1 MLIVKVLCLI
11 LAISLVKCPHP
22 SQITD
27 PTNEVFTNPMVY
39 KQLSYRN
46 KQEATNNVFI
56 ALPSV
61 TSIPKVQ
68 KQVRVSEA
76 KFEQIQLNEDNLKD
90 AIIVQQAFKN
100 YFETCN
106 GNEIDLFII
115 AFKRTIHLAF
125 STFSMKILIH
135 LLTLERTIPH
145 LKEQEIHP
153 DYLNH
158 MAKIKKSFT
167 HLIDKYYG
175 ECRDILHENFSPQ
188 SFVNFETVSVAEIM
202 SARKFM
208 SMEPKDPGKVF
219 ACSRVIVSL
228 VELFTVVMQN
238 VFLPISE
245 LIHSSRG
252 VAPLKVLKFVNVK
265 RLQANH
271 TIYAFENY
279 GNIIERIVSEYNFF
293 QSIDTR
299 GNYGLY
305 YRLMLDLAALQM
317 GEKMVTDLFLE
328 RIEEA
333 IIINLGVRSDR
344 IAGKMRKLKTQ
355 LQQYQQLENAPKL
368 SKFVK
373 NVAILKNFD
382 ESDVVYD
389 ETFGTEETAI
399 FDAFDMI
406 MDYAFRYAAAKII
419 ENSREFLVRRG
430 SRDIIL
436 KMVYKLDWLDKVVI
450 KGFKPALVSTVLVDY
465 TRVPR
470 EVRVSVLDVPLTY
483 AQLLS
488 ERNARSTT
496 IEPVNKFRSRS
507 RTRKNWNL
515 RYQNRRE
522 LYRNRPQL
530 LAHTARSLSPAVK
543 EGLRFHDDVGITR
556 KRKHSLRELNPP
568 TYWPII
574 PKENELI
581 VKPGESWNL
590 IDFDDLRYQLEQQ
603 DKEDQIKQEAEP
615 YVSPMEQQMESNPYN
630 LLAFFWIFYAYMREI
645 MFSRRA

>member
-1 MLIVKVLCLI
+1 
-11 LAISLVKCPHP
+11 
-22 SQITD
+22 
-27 PTNEVFTNPMVY
+27 
-39 KQLSYRN
+39 
-46 KQEATNNVFI
+46 
-56 ALPSV
+56 
-61 TSIPKVQ
+61 
-68 KQVRVSEA
+68 
-76 KFEQIQLNEDNLKD
+76 
-90 AIIVQQAFKN
+90 
-100 YFETCN
+100 
-106 GNEIDLFII
+106 
-115 AFKRTIHLAF
+115 
-125 STFSMKILIH
+125 
-135 LLTLERTIPH
+135 
-145 LKEQEIHP
+145 
-153 DYLNH
+153 
-158 MAKIKKSFT
+158 
-167 HLIDKYYG
+167 
-175 ECRDILHENFSPQ
+175 
-188 SFVNFETVSVAEIM
+188 
-202 SARKFM
+202 
-208 SMEPKDPGKVF
+208 
-219 ACSRVIVSL
+219 
-228 VELFTVVMQN
+228 
-238 VFLPISE
+238 
-245 LIHSSRG
+245 
-252 VAPLKVLKFVNVK
+252 
-265 RLQANH
+265 
-271 TIYAFENY
+271 
-279 GNIIERIVSEYNFF
+279 
-293 QSIDTR
+293 
-299 GNYGLY
+299 
-305 YRLMLDLAALQM
+305 MLDLAALQM